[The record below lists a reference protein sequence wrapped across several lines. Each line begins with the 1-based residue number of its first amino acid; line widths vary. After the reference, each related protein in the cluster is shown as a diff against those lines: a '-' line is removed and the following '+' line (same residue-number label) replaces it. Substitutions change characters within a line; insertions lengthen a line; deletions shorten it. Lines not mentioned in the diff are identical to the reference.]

1 MRSLCLHTPFFIFC
15 IYASPFVIY
24 IYIGDDFFLSYDTCV
39 HIYMPVSH
47 STMLFSIITL
57 YLCVPTSFF
66 DFVVLSAP

>member
-1 MRSLCLHTPFFIFC
+1 MRSLCLHTPFFIFMPRPLS
-15 IYASPFVIY
+15 YAY

-47 STMLFSIITL
+47 SKMLFSIITL